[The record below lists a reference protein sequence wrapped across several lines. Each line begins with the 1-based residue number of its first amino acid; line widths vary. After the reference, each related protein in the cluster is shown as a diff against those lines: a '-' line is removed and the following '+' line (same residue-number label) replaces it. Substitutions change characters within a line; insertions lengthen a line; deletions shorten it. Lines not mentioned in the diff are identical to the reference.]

1 MLNVKWGCKHVYN
14 VFLLFCVGKKAVL
27 GNFYFYFMK
36 IFGNFNYAIRDSRIF
51 YKLKWNLS
59 MASDSDK
66 SSNNLDL
73 DGYLKN
79 NKKQGSC
86 GNTGKYISII

>member
-1 MLNVKWGCKHVYN
+1 
-14 VFLLFCVGKKAVL
+14 
-27 GNFYFYFMK
+27 
-36 IFGNFNYAIRDSRIF
+36 
-51 YKLKWNLS
+51 